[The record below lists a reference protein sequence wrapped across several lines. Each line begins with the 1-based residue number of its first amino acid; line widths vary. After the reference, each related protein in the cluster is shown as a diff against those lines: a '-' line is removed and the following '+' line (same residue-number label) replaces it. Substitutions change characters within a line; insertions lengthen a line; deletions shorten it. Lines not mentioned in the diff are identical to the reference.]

1 MNKKGFTLV
10 ELLAVITLL
19 SILMA
24 IAVPNVISTI
34 NNNKRN
40 TFLTDAG
47 RVIAKAE
54 YLVASSKTAR
64 DELKKGN
71 DVTYYM
77 DSSGLNEKQEFQT
90 DTDGG
95 VYDASSYV
103 KVSKDETSNT
113 YTYCICIIG
122 SKRKISKSTANTCNV
137 SKNDCLIRD
146 ELTGI
151 SVVKDK

>member
-1 MNKKGFTLV
+1 MSKKGFTLV

-40 TFLTDAG
+40 NFLTDAS
-47 RVIAKAE
+47 RMIAKAE

-64 DELKKGN
+64 DELKN
-71 DVTYYM
+71 RPVIYYM
-77 DSSGLNEKQEFQT
+77 DTNGLNEKQEFQT
-90 DTDGG
+90 DPDGG
-95 VYDASSYV
+95 SYDSSSYV
-103 KVSKDETSNT
+103 KVSLDATVNT
-113 YTYCICIIG
+113 YKYCICLVG
-122 SKRKISKSTANTCNV
+122 SKRKISKSDASTCSITN
-137 SKNDCLIRD
+137 NDCLTRD

>member
-40 TFLTDAG
+40 NFLTDAT
-47 RVIAKAE
+47 RLIAKAE
-54 YLVASSKTAR
+54 YLVASSKIAR
-64 DELKKGN
+64 DELKNGN
-71 DVTYYM
+71 NVTFTM
-77 DSSGLNEKQEFQT
+77 SELNEKQEFQT

-95 VYDASSYV
+95 AYDSSSYV
-103 KVSKDETSNT
+103 KVSKDGST
-113 YTYCICIIG
+113 YKYCLCLVG
-122 SKRKISKSTANTCNV
+122 SKRKISKSDGNTCNATN
-137 SKNDCLIRD
+137 NDCLTRE

-151 SVVKDK
+151 AVVKDK